1 MSDGLERDPEIAR
14 ALRDMGAGAPT
25 GSVDWDTL
33 HRNILR
39 NAEGPLSR
47 LRRTSP
53 WWQYMAGWGRAAIPL
68 ALAAILAILTL
79 LPLVADTERLA
90 GREMVDDRDAL
101 TMVVTG
107 EMPEPEAVSAVLG
120 ANDQEL
126 LLESLMGEE

>member
-1 MSDGLERDPEIAR
+1 MSDDLERDPAIAD
-14 ALRDMGAGAPT
+14 ALRDLGAGAPA
-25 GSVDWDTL
+25 GSVDWGAL

-39 NAEGPLSR
+39 NAEGPLAR
-47 LRRTSP
+47 LRRPSP

-68 ALAAILAILTL
+68 AMAAILALLTL
-79 LPLVADTERLA
+79 LPLNGDTERLA
-90 GREMVDDRDAL
+90 GQEMVDDRDAL

-120 ANDQEL
+120 TNDRDR